1 MSKNEANISILERES
16 YTNSLLQV
24 CDLLAKGMLLLLVF
38 HERKNTFKCES
49 CGYSCFLKGTLNEH
63 IISIHERNMNQNFIS
78 ICEENKP
85 FKCEFCG
92 YS

>member
-1 MSKNEANISILERES
+1 
-16 YTNSLLQV
+16 
-24 CDLLAKGMLLLLVF
+24 MLLLLG
-38 HERKNTFKCES
+38 EWKNTFKCES

-92 YS
+92 YSWEIINQNFVSFHEENKPLDEYCGYSWNE